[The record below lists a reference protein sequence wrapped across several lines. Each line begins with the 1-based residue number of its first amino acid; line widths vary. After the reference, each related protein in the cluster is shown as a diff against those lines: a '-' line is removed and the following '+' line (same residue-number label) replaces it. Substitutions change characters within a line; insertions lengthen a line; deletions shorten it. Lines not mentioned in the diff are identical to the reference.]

1 MWRSIL
7 FPLILPGTAERESTV
22 ELYSGSRIG
31 DPYGCAWMY
40 GDTVMAYINP
50 EYCRE
55 ATVDE
60 VDDFG
65 GYCYNSGADDVR
77 IFSS

>member
-1 MWRSIL
+1 
-7 FPLILPGTAERESTV
+7 
-22 ELYSGSRIG
+22 
-31 DPYGCAWMY
+31 MY

-55 ATVDE
+55 DTVDE

-65 GYCYNSGADDVR
+65 GYCYKSGADDVR

>member
-1 MWRSIL
+1 
-7 FPLILPGTAERESTV
+7 
-22 ELYSGSRIG
+22 
-31 DPYGCAWMY
+31 MY

-60 VDDFG
+60 VDDLG
-65 GYCYNSGADDVR
+65 GYCYNSGADDVYSEADR
-77 IFSS
+77 SFPR